1 MWTHYRR
8 RRWSSWLSRLV
19 IWEPVW
25 LLLLGPSLLFTE
37 YFWDPALRPL
47 LILALFLFWPL
58 RLRAGLALL
67 PAGAIGWLT
76 GFLLIWLPITLGLAN
91 GSDAAWEAVGYAA
104 FALAIFVALSQATFL
119 HKRPY
124 LVVIAIGLI
133 GVIFAVVGPESL
145 SVNPDKLLDRYA
157 TQEFEVAGTALH
169 NERINPNI
177 LGALL
182 AMVIPLL
189 LAASLWAGKSQWWLQ
204 LIVWPPLLLMGNAL
218 LLSQSRGAW
227 LALSL
232 AAMLLVILRWSQT
245 VRLFVVSA
253 ILVTGAALFSLRW
266 SDAAATPTRSTATLV
281 TQQWR
286 PQVDSTVGWPQAAAQ
301 SARESLMRR
310 FAIWRLSLQ
319 LLAANPISGIGMG
332 NYQQR
337 FTAAF
342 PNVPLPGGRIVPPH
356 AHNLLLQ
363 VALDLGIP
371 GLITYVG
378 LLVLLLRKLLRNR
391 QAQPSALWPNTV
403 VSIVVVIL
411 LIGCFDNALWGTKL
425 MFLPWSIFALGLIVE
440 KLAKPYEP

>member
-1 MWTHYRR
+1 M
-8 RRWSSWLSRLV
+8 
-19 IWEPVW
+19 
-25 LLLLGPSLLFTE
+25 
-37 YFWDPALRPL
+37 
-47 LILALFLFWPL
+47 
-58 RLRAGLALL
+58 
-67 PAGAIGWLT
+67 
-76 GFLLIWLPITLGLAN
+76 
-91 GSDAAWEAVGYAA
+91 
-104 FALAIFVALSQATFL
+104 
-119 HKRPY
+119 
-124 LVVIAIGLI
+124 
-133 GVIFAVVGPESL
+133 
-145 SVNPDKLLDRYA
+145 
-157 TQEFEVAGTALH
+157 
-169 NERINPNI
+169 
-177 LGALL
+177 
-182 AMVIPLL
+182 
-189 LAASLWAGKSQWWLQ
+189 
-204 LIVWPPLLLMGNAL
+204 
-218 LLSQSRGAW
+218 
-227 LALSL
+227 
-232 AAMLLVILRWSQT
+232 
-245 VRLFVVSA
+245 
-253 ILVTGAALFSLRW
+253 
-266 SDAAATPTRSTATLV
+266 
-281 TQQWR
+281 
-286 PQVDSTVGWPQAAAQ
+286 GWPQAAAQ